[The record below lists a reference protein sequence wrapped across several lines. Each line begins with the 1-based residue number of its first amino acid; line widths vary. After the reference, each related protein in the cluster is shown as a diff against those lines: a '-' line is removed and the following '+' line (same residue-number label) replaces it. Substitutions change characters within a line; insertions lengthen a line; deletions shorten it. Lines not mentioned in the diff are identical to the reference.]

1 MQLSLKR
8 PIAFFD
14 IESTGVNVSS
24 DRIVEIAIIKVNPD
38 QSEEVLIKRINPEI
52 PIPLESSLIHG
63 IYDEDIKDEPSFKE
77 VATEV
82 AMFLGD
88 SDLAGYNSNKF
99 DVPLLME
106 EFLRAGVEFDIEGRS
121 LVDVQNIFHLM
132 EQRTLKAAYK
142 FYCEKDLKN
151 AHSAEAD
158 VRATYEVLKAQIEKY
173 DGADFEDKQGVV
185 SQPVVNDVEKLH
197 SFSKMYDTVD
207 FAGRM
212 VYNKE
217 GVVVF
222 NFGKHKGRP
231 VVDIF
236 ENEPSYYAWMQ
247 QGDFPLYTKKVLKQL
262 WTDFRNKKREESLK
276 IKEQQVESKGTDG
289 QKGESSAAPSSEK
302 SPQKKSENRKPT
314 NKAQYSKPKSKKSK
328 PISEDM
334 LIQLQQKFGK

>member
-207 FAGRM
+207 FAG
-212 VYNKE
+212 
-217 GVVVF
+217 
-222 NFGKHKGRP
+222 
-231 VVDIF
+231 
-236 ENEPSYYAWMQ
+236 
-247 QGDFPLYTKKVLKQL
+247 
-262 WTDFRNKKREESLK
+262 
-276 IKEQQVESKGTDG
+276 
-289 QKGESSAAPSSEK
+289 
-302 SPQKKSENRKPT
+302 
-314 NKAQYSKPKSKKSK
+314 
-328 PISEDM
+328 
-334 LIQLQQKFGK
+334 

>member
-1 MQLSLKR
+1 
-8 PIAFFD
+8 
-14 IESTGVNVSS
+14 
-24 DRIVEIAIIKVNPD
+24 
-38 QSEEVLIKRINPEI
+38 
-52 PIPLESSLIHG
+52 
-63 IYDEDIKDEPSFKE
+63 
-77 VATEV
+77 
-82 AMFLGD
+82 
-88 SDLAGYNSNKF
+88 
-99 DVPLLME
+99 
-106 EFLRAGVEFDIEGRS
+106 
-121 LVDVQNIFHLM
+121 
-132 EQRTLKAAYK
+132 
-142 FYCEKDLKN
+142 DLKN

-262 WTDFRNKKREESLK
+262 WTDFRNKKREETLK
-276 IKEQQVESKGTDG
+276 NKEQQVENKVAES
-289 QKGESSAAPSSEK
+289 QKGEPTAASTSEK
-302 SPQKKSENRKPT
+302 LQQNKGENRKPGKKT
-314 NKAQYSKPKSKKSK
+314 QYSK
-328 PISEDM
+328 
-334 LIQLQQKFGK
+334 